1 MLQRSAGKV
10 TKLIRSQNKLSDIIE
25 KLMKTLALSKVVK
38 KYLLPKFTM
47 VRLSTRNGSMRLKKK
62 N

>member
-38 KYLLPKFTM
+38 KNTYCQNLLWSGCQLEM
-47 VRLSTRNGSMRLKKK
+47 AV
-62 N
+62 